1 MQSVRRRLI
10 LNIES
15 YQGQRMLVHK
25 LKNQKKKKNAWGHL
39 NTSSVKNK
47 IAAID
52 KEGGSCFVVDETI
65 VHKAIL
71 FKGIKTRK

>member
-1 MQSVRRRLI
+1 
-10 LNIES
+10 
-15 YQGQRMLVHK
+15 MLVHK
-25 LKNQKKKKNAWGHL
+25 LKNQKKKKKKKNACGHL
-39 NTSSVKNK
+39 NTSSVKKK

>member
-1 MQSVRRRLI
+1 M
-10 LNIES
+10 
-15 YQGQRMLVHK
+15 MLVHK
-25 LKNQKKKKNAWGHL
+25 LKNQKKKKKKKNAWGHL

>member
-1 MQSVRRRLI
+1 
-10 LNIES
+10 
-15 YQGQRMLVHK
+15 MLVHK
-25 LKNQKKKKNAWGHL
+25 LKNQKKKKKKKNSCGHIK
-39 NTSSVKNK
+39 TSSVKNK